1 MIQRRE
7 QDLALVSLMY
17 EGNCLLLVGGT
28 YVSMNLEM
36 FSVAKLQ
43 LLTSGLGF
51 LCVFFRKYNMSS
63 VLVLWVTSFST
74 LLMFWIWVVVGS
86 MSALCRLLCL

>member
-1 MIQRRE
+1 MGYPVLFLWGFVVIQRRE

-17 EGNCLLLVGGT
+17 EGNFLLLVGGT
-28 YVSMNLEM
+28 YVSMNFEM

-51 LCVFFRKYNMSS
+51 LCVFFRSIMY
-63 VLVLWVTSFST
+63 LVF
-74 LLMFWIWVVVGS
+74 
-86 MSALCRLLCL
+86 

>member
-1 MIQRRE
+1 MGYPVLFLWGFVVIQRKE

-36 FSVAKLQ
+36 CSVAKLH
-43 LLTSGLGF
+43 
-51 LCVFFRKYNMSS
+51 NN
-63 VLVLWVTSFST
+63 
-74 LLMFWIWVVVGS
+74 
-86 MSALCRLLCL
+86 

>member
-1 MIQRRE
+1 MKVIVYYWLEVR
-7 QDLALVSLMY
+7 
-17 EGNCLLLVGGT
+17 T

-51 LCVFFRKYNMSS
+51 CVFSLGSIIY
-63 VLVLWVTSFST
+63 LVF
-74 LLMFWIWVVVGS
+74 
-86 MSALCRLLCL
+86 